1 LIVAFI
7 LSLSPLSIYLCPPLP
22 RPSTFN
28 IATMTTMATAVPSR
42 QDLMLLCI
50 VNCRRDYCAA
60 VAADL
65 ALVLLLCC
73 FIVDIEIGDRLELI
87 VE

>member
-1 LIVAFI
+1 
-7 LSLSPLSIYLCPPLP
+7 
-22 RPSTFN
+22 
-28 IATMTTMATAVPSR
+28 MTTMATAVPSR

-50 VNCRRDYCAA
+50 VNCRRAYCAA

-73 FIVDIEIGDRLELI
+73 FVVDIEIGDR
-87 VE
+87 